1 MRRQLTYFILTTA
14 ILITFGTGCQPTSK
28 GDGAEGEDQISLT
41 VSSSAFI
48 DGGEIPIQYTCD
60 GENISPPLSWSG
72 VPVDAQSLAMIAD
85 DPDAPVG
92 TFVHWVLYD
101 LPPDVNSLSE
111 GIVGVGTEGVNSFGE
126 TGYGAPCPPKG
137 STHRYFFKLYALDK
151 PLNLDS
157 GATKDDVEQSMKGH
171 ILVQGE
177 LMGKYGR

>member
-28 GDGAEGEDQISLT
+28 GDGAEVEDQIPLT

-60 GENISPPLSWSG
+60 AENISPPLSWSG
-72 VPVDAQSLAMIAD
+72 VPVDALSLAMIAD

-92 TFVHWVLYD
+92 TFVHWVLHD

-126 TGYGAPCPPKG
+126 TGYGGPCPPKG

-171 ILVQGE
+171 ILAQGE

>member
-1 MRRQLTYFILTTA
+1 MRRQLAYFILITG

-28 GDGAEGEDQISLT
+28 VDGAEGEDRIPLT

-48 DGGEIPIQYTCD
+48 DGGDIPIQYTCD
-60 GENISPPLSWSG
+60 GENLLPPLSWSG
-72 VPVDAQSLAMIAD
+72 VPEDALSLAIIAD

-101 LPPDVNSLSE
+101 LPPDVNLIAEAKAGE
-111 GIVGVGTEGVNSFGE
+111 GTQGVNSFGE
-126 TGYGAPCPPKG
+126 MGYRGPCPPKG
-137 STHRYFFKLYALDK
+137 STHRYFFKLYALDT

-157 GATKDDVEQSMKGH
+157 GATKDDVEGSMKGH

-177 LMGKYGR
+177 LMGRYGR